1 MKRFVLGMIPV
12 LILVPCGLF
21 GAEYPDASSPGYYVL
36 DQERKI
42 EQVYE
47 EHINALCREVEL
59 VTSVHMAVLTLSTT
73 GNKDI
78 KDYAEELY
86 ELWSKD
92 RPEPGKGLLIMAAFD
107 DHRVYTAV
115 GAGLEDALAKSTVN
129 RIHERIIIPDFKKRS
144 YGKGIYRAIRLYA
157 KEIEDA
163 YHVEFES
170 LEKPPYIYGH
180 DDDWEEIEDLADD
193 AARVATCCACWHVF
207 HGPHW
212 HKHWHWRWRRHHRW

>member
-1 MKRFVLGMIPV
+1 MKRFVLGMISV
-12 LILVPCGLF
+12 LILAPGGLF

-59 VTSVHMAVLTLSTT
+59 VASVHMAVLTLSTT
-73 GNKDI
+73 GNKDV
-78 KDYAEELY
+78 KNYAEELY

-92 RPEPGKGLLIMAAFD
+92 RPEPGKGLLIVAAFD
-107 DHRVYTAV
+107 DHKVYTAV
-115 GAGLEDALAKSTVN
+115 GAGLKDALSKSTVN

-170 LEKPPYIYGH
+170 LERTPYIYGY
-180 DDDWEEIEDLADD
+180 DDDWDEAIED
-193 AARVATCCACWHVF
+193 AARIATCCACWHGARVMHRGF
-207 HGPHW
+207 W
-212 HKHWHWRWRRHHRW
+212 RYRWRRHHRW

>member
-1 MKRFVLGMIPV
+1 MKRFVLGMIFV
-12 LILVPCGLF
+12 LILAPCGLF

-47 EHINALCREVEL
+47 EYINALCREVEL
-59 VTSVHMAVLTLSTT
+59 VASVHMAVLTLSTT

-92 RPEPGKGLLIMAAFD
+92 RPAPGRGLLIVAAFD
-107 DHRVYTAV
+107 DHRVHTAV
-115 GAGLEDALAKSTVN
+115 GAGLKDALAKS
-129 RIHERIIIPDFKKRS
+129 RISRIQEDILIPEFKKRE
-144 YGKGIYRAIRLYA
+144 YGKGVYRAFRLYA
-157 KEIEDA
+157 KEIADA

-170 LEKPPYIYGH
+170 LEKTPYAYAY
-180 DDDWEEIEDLADD
+180 DDNLDEAIED
-193 AARVATCCACWHVF
+193 AARIATCCACL
-207 HGPHW
+207 HGARVMHRGSW
-212 HKHWHWRWRRHHRW
+212 RYRWRHRHHRW